1 MSPLMTQLGLGPARL
16 RFRPRTAT
24 VRRSTTDGLSQAPY
38 RARRQRHRLCFEA
51 PGRAGRLCL
60 AGGEQGKCD
69 ANGRALSER
78 GNERDFT
85 PELLRHEIMDDVQP
99 EPGTALRTSGG
110 EERIENVT
118 LNFLRNTAAVIRESD
133 LDLFHAEA
141 TRIDQHVSARPGE
154 AVSDGVEDEVGQH
167 LPVSARIAVQGDV
180 GGHLERE

>member
-1 MSPLMTQLGLGPARL
+1 MPADGNDVCLWGSSRSRRYTVKPSRLTHCGPRL
-16 RFRPRTAT
+16 HAYGF
-24 VRRSTTDGLSQAPY
+24 
-38 RARRQRHRLCFEA
+38 
-51 PGRAGRLCL
+51 
-60 AGGEQGKCD
+60 
-69 ANGRALSER
+69 ER
-78 GNERDFT
+78 GNERDST

-99 EPGTALRTSGG
+99 EPGTALRTSCG